1 MRDLNI
7 RIKQKFN
14 EVIPF
19 DEKGTTWASFLNILI
34 TSKKPEDVMKY
45 LGVYEAEEIDAM
57 IDDLSS
63 FCTSYLLN
71 RLLMRR
77 HLPTHHDPELLCAT
91 LYFKTVCL

>member
-34 TSKKPEDVMKY
+34 TSKEPADVMKY
-45 LGVYEAEEIDAM
+45 LGVYEAEEINAM

-63 FCTSYLLN
+63 FTDIRIDLLED
-71 RLLMRR
+71 MMWG
-77 HLPTHHDPELLCAT
+77 
-91 LYFKTVCL
+91 KS

>member
-34 TSKKPEDVMKY
+34 TSKNPEDVMKY

-63 FCTSYLLN
+63 FTDIRIDLLED
-71 RLLMRR
+71 MMWG
-77 HLPTHHDPELLCAT
+77 
-91 LYFKTVCL
+91 KS

>member
-63 FCTSYLLN
+63 FTDIRIDLLED
-71 RLLMRR
+71 MMWG
-77 HLPTHHDPELLCAT
+77 
-91 LYFKTVCL
+91 KS

>member
-57 IDDLSS
+57 IDDLSV
-63 FCTSYLLN
+63 FT
-71 RLLMRR
+71 
-77 HLPTHHDPELLCAT
+77 
-91 LYFKTVCL
+91 

>member
-63 FCTSYLLN
+63 FTDIRIDLLEDMMWGN
-71 RLLMRR
+71 S
-77 HLPTHHDPELLCAT
+77 
-91 LYFKTVCL
+91 

>member
-19 DEKGTTWASFLNILI
+19 DEKGTTWASFLNILN

-63 FCTSYLLN
+63 FTDIRIDLLED
-71 RLLMRR
+71 MMWG
-77 HLPTHHDPELLCAT
+77 
-91 LYFKTVCL
+91 KS

>member
-1 MRDLNI
+1 MKDLNI

-19 DEKGTTWASFLNILI
+19 DEKGTTWAAFLNILI

-63 FCTSYLLN
+63 FTDIRIDLLED
-71 RLLMRR
+71 MMWG
-77 HLPTHHDPELLCAT
+77 
-91 LYFKTVCL
+91 KS

>member
-1 MRDLNI
+1 
-7 RIKQKFN
+7 
-14 EVIPF
+14 VIPF

-63 FCTSYLLN
+63 FTDIRIDLLED
-71 RLLMRR
+71 MMWG
-77 HLPTHHDPELLCAT
+77 
-91 LYFKTVCL
+91 KS